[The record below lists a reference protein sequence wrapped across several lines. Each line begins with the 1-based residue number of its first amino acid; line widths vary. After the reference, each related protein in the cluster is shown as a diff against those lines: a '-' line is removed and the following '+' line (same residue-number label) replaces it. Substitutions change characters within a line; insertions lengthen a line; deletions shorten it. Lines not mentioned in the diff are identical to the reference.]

1 MQLPVMSRKTF
12 PKVIHHLCLESLC
25 PLFGEDPPQGL
36 WERWD
41 MYALAKAGHSV
52 HSLSF
57 CMLTGC
63 GSLLQE
69 ASLVRIER

>member
-25 PLFGEDPPQGL
+25 PLFCEDPPEALG
-36 WERWD
+36 EVG
-41 MYALAKAGHSV
+41 MYALVKAGHSV